1 MKLMK
6 RIIWGVTILAFAGLA
21 GFLTLAAQAPA
32 PAAPDAL
39 KEIVFLSG
47 PVDHGRPGSGSHDYV
62 RDLKLLQNCLENSPN
77 VKIKTKFFEGKA
89 PAVSEFQDAAA
100 IVVLSSSD
108 RDAKETHPLFPPDPT
123 TDHQRYNAETTAY
136 LKSVDALT
144 RKGMGVVVLHYA
156 VWAENWAARSFYMQ
170 WLGGLWVQIPSKNPM
185 DEWSMTLMNE
195 SHPILRGVK
204 PWKFSEEI
212 FCNFFLPRD
221 PRRTDLLLATP
232 AKSPVGP
239 QVAAFAFQR
248 EDGHRGLTFGGVH
261 FHKNLGMDDHRRF
274 LLNGIV
280 WAAGMEV
287 PAGGVQSTVSEE
299 LLKQ

>member
-1 MKLMK
+1 MK
-6 RIIWGVTILAFAGLA
+6 RMTLSIVA
-21 GFLTLAAQAPA
+21 LAAAAVIALSAFSSQAEGPA
-32 PAAPDAL
+32 
-39 KEIVFLSG
+39 KEIVFLAG
-47 PVDHGRPGSGSHDYV
+47 PVYHGRPGSGSHDYD
-62 RDLKLLQNCLENSPN
+62 RDLKLLAYCVDHSPN
-77 VKIKTKFFEGKA
+77 LKGVKTKVYVGKA
-89 PAVSEFQDAAA
+89 PAASELQNAAA
-100 IVVLSSSD
+100 IVILSSSD

-123 TDHQRYNAETTAY
+123 TDHHGYDAETTAY
-136 LKSVDALT
+136 LKSIDALT

-156 VWAENWAARSFYMQ
+156 VWAENWAARRYYME
-170 WLGGLWVQIPSKNPM
+170 WIGGLWVQIPSKNPM
-185 DEWSMTLMNE
+185 DEWSMTLLNE
-195 SHPILRGVK
+195 SHPVLRGVK

-212 FCNFFLPRD
+212 FCNFFLPGD

-232 AKSPVGP
+232 AKSPGGP

-261 FHKNLGMDDHRRF
+261 FHKNLALDDHRRF

-287 PAGGVQSTVSEE
+287 PAGGVQSGVTEE